1 MLLLRGPRGGVALAT
16 IPLLDKRLGR
26 PNVELSTCRIGVP
39 GGSYVLYEYLDE
51 GDPDRLPAI
60 QNIGNINN

>member
-16 IPLLDKRLGR
+16 IPLLDNRLGR
-26 PNVELSTCRIGVP
+26 PNVELSTCRTGVP
-39 GGSYVLYEYLDE
+39 EGSYVLYEYLDE

-60 QNIGNINN
+60 QIIGNME